1 MDRLPHDF
9 FPPLLHQL
17 PSPPPTQLQKG
28 IQPPRILLDINLL
41 TPDRMGT
48 CAQLPVSLSV
58 KQSPEP

>member
-1 MDRLPHDF
+1 MDILPHDF

-28 IQPPRILLDINLL
+28 IQPPCILLDINLL
-41 TPDRMGT
+41 MGI
-48 CAQLPVSLSV
+48 CAQLPVSFSV